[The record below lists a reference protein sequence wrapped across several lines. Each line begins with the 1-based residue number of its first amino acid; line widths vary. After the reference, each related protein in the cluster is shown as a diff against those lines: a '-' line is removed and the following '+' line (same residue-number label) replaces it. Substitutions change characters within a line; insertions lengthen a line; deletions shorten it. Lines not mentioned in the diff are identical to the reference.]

1 MEKNIRN
8 KGITL
13 IALVVTIIILLILAG
28 ISLYLLKNDELVN
41 KASIAKEETQKSK
54 LLEELKIKVLETN
67 AECNG
72 NATLQ
77 DFLNKLNEDIENEY
91 IISTEISSVVGNIPN
106 INNVSKI
113 FLKYKGYWFEV
124 DSNLNIVI
132 AKKADENIDDEFI
145 IYNANGGQNAPP
157 NQKIMCLKVGEI
169 QKILMRFYINQEI
182 DMMEILR

>member
-1 MEKNIRN
+1 MVNDL
-8 KGITL
+8 T
-13 IALVVTIIILLILAG
+13 
-28 ISLYLLKNDELVN
+28 SLYLLKNDELVN

-113 FLKYKGYWFEV
+113 FLKFLSY
-124 DSNLNIVI
+124 D
-132 AKKADENIDDEFI
+132 FI
-145 IYNANGGQNAPP
+145 
-157 NQKIMCLKVGEI
+157 
-169 QKILMRFYINQEI
+169 
-182 DMMEILR
+182 